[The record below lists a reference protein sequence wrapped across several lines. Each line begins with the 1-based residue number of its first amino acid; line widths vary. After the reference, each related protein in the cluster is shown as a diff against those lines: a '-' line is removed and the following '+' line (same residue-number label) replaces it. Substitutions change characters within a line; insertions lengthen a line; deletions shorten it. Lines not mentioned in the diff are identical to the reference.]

1 MTWYYAIILG
11 IVQGLTEFLPISSS
25 GHLVLASHLLNIPQ
39 FPEFDL
45 FLHLGTLFSVCLYYR
60 KKLIELLKP
69 PFNKLFLLIIA
80 SLPAA
85 ILAIIFKESIK
96 STFTV
101 QFLPIGFSITAL
113 FLVLSD
119 VINKGEQKPTLLSA
133 FGAGVFQGLAT
144 LPGISRSAST
154 TFASLIF
161 KVDKNEAVDFAFLM
175 SVPIIFGGTVFA
187 IPDVVNAEIPVIPTV
202 LGVITSFITGLISIK
217 ITLFIFKN
225 NKARYFAYYLILISL
240 LLLLFNVL

>member
-1 MTWYYAIILG
+1 M
-11 IVQGLTEFLPISSS
+11 
-25 GHLVLASHLLNIPQ
+25 
-39 FPEFDL
+39 
-45 FLHLGTLFSVCLYYR
+45 
-60 KKLIELLKP
+60 
-69 PFNKLFLLIIA
+69 LIIA

-101 QFLPIGFSITAL
+101 QFLPLGFTITAL

-133 FGAGVFQGLAT
+133 FGAGVFQGFAT

-217 ITLFIFKN
+217 ITLFIFKTT
-225 NKARYFAYYLILISL
+225 RLDTLRIT
-240 LLLLFNVL
+240 LF